1 MQHHEH
7 RPKNP
12 QTRMSKTRIYTILMT
27 VATAALAV
35 WAVWLW
41 LLMPMYS
48 GKNLERTAYG
58 VCEGKQLVM
67 LKDSRGN
74 TALNV
79 EDANGRTLFSIPV
92 HDCVLAARF
101 QNGRLPFRMKH
112 TGQTGYIDTLGTAY
126 LTATDTRPD
135 RPDEGKNTA
144 HIEPQQPQPTA
155 VADKPEQHEKPEP
168 EARRQSLIAQA
179 DLRHMAKSNPFYAEA
194 AKVVQGHLEEKD
206 SASRH
211 KILDYCEHF
220 RTAYTRRD
228 IAFLRQVFSDKALI
242 IVGSVVKSGAQQDGA
257 QSAGMVKYSIRT
269 KEDYL
274 ARLEK
279 VFQTNRKINV
289 RFTDFR
295 IMRHPST
302 DGIYGVQLRQRYQ
315 ADRYS
320 DDGYLFLLW
329 DFRNPERPLIHVR
342 TWQPETDVREGV
354 ELIDLSYFNLD

>member
-1 MQHHEH
+1 MMTLALALGLTAAAANADYRVVPLPREIAAAKGDAY
-7 RPKNP
+7 RLNGV
-12 QTRMSKTRIYTILMT
+12 TRIVYQGDADMARN
-27 VATAALAV
+27 ATFLAEYI
-35 WAVWLW
+35 A
-41 LLMPMYS
+41 
-48 GKNLERTAYG
+48 E
-58 VCEGKQLVM
+58 
-67 LKDSRGN
+67 
-74 TALNV
+74 
-79 EDANGRTLFSIPV
+79 
-92 HDCVLAARF
+92 
-101 QNGRLPFRMKH
+101 
-112 TGQTGYIDTLGTAY
+112 QTGML
-126 LTATDTRPD
+126 LT
-135 RPDEGKNTA
+135 
-144 HIEPQQPQPTA
+144 TA

-354 ELIDLSYFNLD
+354 ELIDLSYINLD

>member
-1 MQHHEH
+1 
-7 RPKNP
+7 
-12 QTRMSKTRIYTILMT
+12 MT

-79 EDANGRTLFSIPV
+79 EDASGRTLFSIPV

-101 QNGRLPFRMKH
+101 QNGRLPFRMKQ

-144 HIEPQQPQPTA
+144 HIEPQQPQSTA
-155 VADKPEQHEKPEP
+155 VADKPEQPEKPEP

-228 IAFLRQVFSDKALI
+228 IAFLRQV
-242 IVGSVVKSGAQQDGA
+242 V
-257 QSAGMVKYSIRT
+257 
-269 KEDYL
+269 
-274 ARLEK
+274 
-279 VFQTNRKINV
+279 
-289 RFTDFR
+289 
-295 IMRHPST
+295 
-302 DGIYGVQLRQRYQ
+302 
-315 ADRYS
+315 
-320 DDGYLFLLW
+320 LL
-329 DFRNPERPLIHVR
+329 
-342 TWQPETDVREGV
+342 
-354 ELIDLSYFNLD
+354 

>member
-1 MQHHEH
+1 
-7 RPKNP
+7 
-12 QTRMSKTRIYTILMT
+12 MT
-27 VATAALAV
+27 VTTAALAA

-79 EDANGRTLFSIPV
+79 EDASGNTLFSIPV

-126 LTATDTRPD
+126 LTATSTRPD

-194 AKVVQGHLEEKD
+194 AKVVQGHL
-206 SASRH
+206 
-211 KILDYCEHF
+211 
-220 RTAYTRRD
+220 
-228 IAFLRQVFSDKALI
+228 
-242 IVGSVVKSGAQQDGA
+242 
-257 QSAGMVKYSIRT
+257 
-269 KEDYL
+269 
-274 ARLEK
+274 
-279 VFQTNRKINV
+279 
-289 RFTDFR
+289 
-295 IMRHPST
+295 
-302 DGIYGVQLRQRYQ
+302 
-315 ADRYS
+315 
-320 DDGYLFLLW
+320 
-329 DFRNPERPLIHVR
+329 
-342 TWQPETDVREGV
+342 
-354 ELIDLSYFNLD
+354 

>member
-1 MQHHEH
+1 
-7 RPKNP
+7 
-12 QTRMSKTRIYTILMT
+12 MT

-67 LKDSRGN
+67 LKDCRGN

-79 EDANGRTLFSIPV
+79 EDASGNTLFSIPV

-126 LTATDTRPD
+126 LTATDTQPD

-144 HIEPQQPQPTA
+144 HIDPQQPQPTA

-194 AKVVQGHLEEKD
+194 A
-206 SASRH
+206 
-211 KILDYCEHF
+211 
-220 RTAYTRRD
+220 
-228 IAFLRQVFSDKALI
+228 
-242 IVGSVVKSGAQQDGA
+242 
-257 QSAGMVKYSIRT
+257 

>member
-1 MQHHEH
+1 
-7 RPKNP
+7 
-12 QTRMSKTRIYTILMT
+12 MT

-79 EDANGRTLFSIPV
+79 EDASGRTLFSIPV

-101 QNGRLPFRMKH
+101 QNGRLPFRMKQ

-220 RTAYTRRD
+220 RTA
-228 IAFLRQVFSDKALI
+228 
-242 IVGSVVKSGAQQDGA
+242 
-257 QSAGMVKYSIRT
+257 
-269 KEDYL
+269 
-274 ARLEK
+274 
-279 VFQTNRKINV
+279 
-289 RFTDFR
+289 
-295 IMRHPST
+295 
-302 DGIYGVQLRQRYQ
+302 
-315 ADRYS
+315 
-320 DDGYLFLLW
+320 
-329 DFRNPERPLIHVR
+329 
-342 TWQPETDVREGV
+342 
-354 ELIDLSYFNLD
+354 